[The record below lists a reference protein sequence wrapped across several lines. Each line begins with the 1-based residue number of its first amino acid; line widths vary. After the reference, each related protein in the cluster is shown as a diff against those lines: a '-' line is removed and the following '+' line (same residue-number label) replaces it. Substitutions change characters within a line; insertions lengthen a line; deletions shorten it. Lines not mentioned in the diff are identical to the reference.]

1 MAFHQVR
8 KDGVIVARW
17 KRADGTIGTKSRHPD
32 TNEYWKD
39 GDEADA
45 WGEWMEDLEQRGLA
59 PDYRRKPKK
68 QPEPPPEPEEADEAG
83 VTVNEWFARWWTG
96 LDVGLRSRGNYA
108 YLFRAHVL
116 PEWGET
122 ALSDIK
128 ASDVNTW
135 EQRMIRAG
143 YARDGVASGA
153 RTRLATLLGDA
164 VTEGLIGSNPALRQ
178 RHRGRRSGVGTAG
191 RGREKTAIT
200 PFEAMCLCER
210 MGVLSGR
217 DDEFIFGVTLAF
229 GALRY
234 GEGIG
239 LQREYVKLGR
249 LRVDWQLIED
259 GGKFYLGPPK
269 DDSNRDVD
277 LPPFLQ
283 ELLNRQIAAHPD
295 QRCRCKPVTI
305 EGQDEQPCQG
315 GGAFVFLGERAGHH
329 RNSNFAR
336 RVFDPAADG
345 WYPTSKG
352 RRGTKKHREEDRKIG
367 VAYKPVL
374 VELDTPWPGS
384 PLPAWPAAVPGH
396 PYDAPRVLGYQRRP
410 LGLGVNAASSKAD
423 LVAFAIR
430 QGIPVEQARDL
441 TREAILDLF
450 VRSQYVSEKAP
461 VASWA
466 PITEGLRP
474 HDLRHAHSTW
484 LMDLGTP
491 LQLRDDRMGH
501 ASPEMRG
508 MRGTYT
514 HVSRESRAW
523 LREQLERLWQDAL
536 ARRAWFGL
544 HSPVKILDELL
555 APFRDGKREPIAP
568 YEARGEVL
576 QFPTSRAG

>member
-1 MAFHQVR
+1 MAFHQLR
-8 KDGVIVARW
+8 ADGVIVARW
-17 KRADGTIGTKSRHPD
+17 KKADGSFGTKSRNPD
-32 TNEYWKD
+32 TGQHWKD

-45 WGEWMEDLEQRGLA
+45 WGAWMEDLEERGIA
-59 PDYRRKPKK
+59 PDYSRKRKK
-68 QPEPPPEPEEADEAG
+68 KPEPEPEDG
-83 VTVNEWFARWWTG
+83 GITVTEWFARWWEG

-116 PEWGET
+116 PEWGHWKLE
-122 ALSDIK
+122 DIK
-128 ASDVNTW
+128 ASDVNAW
-135 EQRMIRAG
+135 EQRMLKAG

-164 VTEGLIGSNPALRQ
+164 VTEGLIGGNPALRQ

-200 PFEAMCLCER
+200 PFEAVCLCER
-210 MGVLSGR
+210 MGILSGR
-217 DDEFIFGVTLAF
+217 DDEFIFGAALAF

-249 LRVDWQLIED
+249 IRVDWQLIED

-283 ELLNRQIAAHPD
+283 DLLNQQIAAHPD
-295 QRCRCKPVTI
+295 QRCRCEPVTI
-305 EGQDEQPCQG
+305 EDQEEQPCQG
-315 GGAFVFLGERAGHH
+315 GGPFVFLGERGGHP

-352 RRGTKKHREEDRKIG
+352 KRGTKAHRDDDKTG
-367 VAYKPVL
+367 TAYQPVL
-374 VELDTPWPGS
+374 VELDTSWPGG
-384 PLPAWPAAVPGH
+384 PLPAWPAAVPGR
-396 PYDAPRVLGYQRRP
+396 PYEAQRVRGYQRRP
-410 LGLGVNAASSKAD
+410 LRLGVNAASSRAE
-423 LVAFAIR
+423 LVAFAIG
-430 QGIPVEQARDL
+430 QGIPKAQAHDL
-441 TREAILDLF
+441 TRDAILDLF
-450 VRSQYVSEKAP
+450 VRSRYVAENAP
-461 VASWA
+461 VASWL
-466 PITEGLRP
+466 PIAEGLTP
-474 HDLRHAHSTW
+474 HELRHAHSTW

-523 LREQLERLWQDAL
+523 LREELERLWQDAL
-536 ARRAWFGL
+536 ARRAWFSL
-544 HSPVKILDELL
+544 RSPVKVLDELL
-555 APFRDGKREPIAP
+555 LPFRDGRREPIAP
-568 YEARGEVL
+568 HEARGEVL
-576 QFPTSRAG
+576 RFPTSRVG

>member
-1 MAFHQVR
+1 MAFHQIR
-8 KDGVIVARW
+8 SDGVIVARW
-17 KRADGTIGTKSRHPD
+17 KKADGSWGTKSRHPD
-32 TNEYWKD
+32 T
-39 GDEADA
+39 GDYFETDTAAIA

-59 PDYRRKPKK
+59 PDYSRRRKKK
-68 QPEPPPEPEEADEAG
+68 PEPEAQEEEQDDG
-83 VTVNEWFARWWTG
+83 VTVNEWFARWWEG

-108 YLFRAHVL
+108 YLFRVHVL
-116 PEWGET
+116 AEW
-122 ALSDIK
+122 ADWKLADIK
-128 ASDVNTW
+128 ASDVNAW
-135 EQRMIRAG
+135 EQRMLKAG
-143 YARDGVASGA
+143 YARDGVAGGA

-164 VTEGLIGSNPALRQ
+164 VVEGLIGSNPALRQ

-191 RGREKTAIT
+191 RGQEKGAIT
-200 PFEAMCLCER
+200 PFEAVILAER

-217 DDEFIFGVTLAF
+217 DDEFVMGVLMSW

-234 GEGIG
+234 GETIG
-239 LQREYVKLGR
+239 LQREYIKLGKV
-249 LRVDWQLIED
+249 RVDWQLIED

-277 LPPFLQ
+277 IPPFLQ
-283 ELLNRQIAAHPD
+283 TLLNRQVSAHPD
-295 QRCRCKPVTI
+295 RRCGCRPATI
-305 EGQDEQPCQG
+305 EDQDEQPCQG
-315 GGAFVFLGERAGHH
+315 GGPFVFLGERKGHP

-336 RVFDPAADG
+336 RVFDPATDA
-345 WYPTSKG
+345 WYPTPKG
-352 RRGTKKHREEDRKIG
+352 KRGTKAKRTTANR
-367 VAYKPVL
+367 PVL
-374 VELDTPWPGS
+374 VELNTAWPGS
-384 PLPAWPAAVPGH
+384 PVPAWPAAVAGQPYEH
-396 PYDAPRVLGYQRRP
+396 PPLRGYQRRP
-410 LGLGVNAASSKAD
+410 LGLGVNAASSRAK
-423 LVAFAIR
+423 LVAFAIE
-430 QGIPVEQARDL
+430 QGIPESQAHDL
-441 TREAILDLF
+441 TRDAILDLF
-450 VRSQYVSEKAP
+450 VRSQYVAEGAP

-466 PITEGLRP
+466 PIKEGLTP

-544 HSPVKILDELL
+544 RSPVRVLDDLL

-568 YEARGEVL
+568 FEARGEVL
-576 QFPTSRAG
+576 EFPTSRAG

>member
-1 MAFHQVR
+1 MAFHQIR

-17 KRADGTIGTKSRHPD
+17 KKADGTWGTKSRHPD
-32 TNEYWKD
+32 TKEHWESPK
-39 GDEADA
+39 EAEA
-45 WGEWMEDLEQRGLA
+45 WGEWMEDLERRGLA
-59 PDYRRKPKK
+59 PDYSRKRRKPE
-68 QPEPPPEPEEADEAG
+68 PEPAEPEVDG
-83 VTVNEWFARWWTG
+83 VTVDEWFARWWQG

-116 PEWGET
+116 PEWGGWKL
-122 ALSDIK
+122 ADIK
-128 ASDVNTW
+128 ASDVNAW
-135 EQRMIRAG
+135 EQRMLKAG

-191 RGREKTAIT
+191 RGKEKTAIT
-200 PFEAMCLCER
+200 PFEAICLCER

-217 DDEFIFGVTLAF
+217 NDETIAGLVAAW

-234 GEGIG
+234 GELIG

-249 LRVDWQLIED
+249 VRVDWQLIED

-283 ELLNRQIAAHPD
+283 DLLNRQIAAHPD
-295 QRCRCKPVTI
+295 QRCRCAPVTI
-305 EGQDEQPCQG
+305 EDQDEQPCQG
-315 GGAFVFLGERAGHH
+315 GGPFVFLGERGGHH

-336 RVFDPAADG
+336 RVFDPATDG

-352 RRGTKKHREEDRKIG
+352 RRGTKKNREDDAKDG
-367 VAYKPVL
+367 VVYQPVL
-374 VELDTPWPGS
+374 VELDTAWPGA
-384 PLPAWPAAVPGH
+384 PLPAWPAAVAGQ
-396 PYDAPRVLGYQRRP
+396 PYEAPRIRGYQRRP
-410 LGLGVNAASSKAD
+410 LGLGINAASSRAD
-423 LVAFAIR
+423 LVVFAIA
-430 QGIPVEQARDL
+430 QGIAEEQARDL
-441 TREAILDLF
+441 TRDAILDLF
-450 VRSQYVSEKAP
+450 VRSRYVSENAP

-466 PITEGLRP
+466 PIAEGLTP

-568 YEARGEVL
+568 FEARGEVL
-576 QFPTSRAG
+576 EFPTSRAG

>member
-8 KDGVIVARW
+8 ADGRIVARW
-17 KRADGTIGTKSRHPD
+17 KRADGTFGTKSRHPD
-32 TNEYWKD
+32 TSEYWKD
-39 GDEADA
+39 GEEAER
-45 WGEWMEDLEQRGLA
+45 WGEWMEDLERRGLA
-59 PDYRRKPKK
+59 PDYSRKRKK
-68 QPEPPPEPEEADEAG
+68 PAPEPEPEQADDG
-83 VTVNEWFARWWTG
+83 VTVNEWFARWWEG

-116 PEWGET
+116 PEWGHWKL
-122 ALSDIK
+122 ADIK
-128 ASDVNTW
+128 ASDVNAW
-135 EQRMIRAG
+135 EQRMLKAG

-200 PFEAMCLCER
+200 PFEALCLAER

-217 DDEFIFGVTLAF
+217 DDETIAGLLAAW

-234 GEGIG
+234 GELIG

-249 LRVDWQLIED
+249 LRIDWQLIED
-259 GGKFYLGPPK
+259 SGKFYLGPPK

-277 LPPFLQ
+277 LPAFLQ
-283 ELLNRQIAAHPD
+283 SLLNRQIAAHPD
-295 QRCRCKPVTI
+295 QRCRCKPVTV
-305 EGQDEQPCQG
+305 EGQEEQPCQG
-315 GGAFVFLGERAGHH
+315 GGPFVFLGERGGHH

-352 RRGTKKHREEDRKIG
+352 KRGTAKNRKEDKNQA
-367 VAYKPVL
+367 AYKPVL
-374 VELDTPWPGS
+374 VELASPWPGA
-384 PLPAWPAAVPGH
+384 PVPAWPAAVPGQPFEH
-396 PYDAPRVLGYQRRP
+396 PPLRGYQRRP
-410 LGLGVNAASSKAD
+410 LGLGVNAASSRAQ

-430 QGIPVEQARDL
+430 QGIPEEQAHDL

-450 VRSQYVSEKAP
+450 VRSRYVSEGAP
-461 VASWA
+461 VASWL
-466 PITEGLRP
+466 PVKEGLTP

-523 LREQLERLWQDAL
+523 LRDQLERLWQDAL

-544 HSPVKILDELL
+544 HSPVAVLDELL
-555 APFRDGKREPIAP
+555 APFRDGEREPIAP
-568 YEARGEVL
+568 FEARGEIL